1 MSTLEL
7 DTPSST
13 LSLYFRAATAKKSG
27 RIAGSSL
34 PPLAVTLSGVQ
45 AKPKNLEQY
54 RNLCGFTK
62 GPCMPATYPHILAF
76 PLHMELLVS
85 KEFPLPLLGLVH
97 VRNEFTQYRSI
108 GNQEILDIECY
119 LEGPTDVGKGKEFD
133 IVTKVSIA
141 GNLVWESVS
150 TNLYRCKTDIE
161 EHKKA
166 TANTFSPDTVRNWTV
181 AENTGRRYA
190 KISGDSNLIHL
201 YAFTAK
207 LFGFKRAIAHGMW
220 SKACAVAELDS
231 HLPNAPFKVSVAFKL
246 PVFMPA
252 QVQFQYQQNDNGVEF
267 HVKDNNG
274 EKPHLAGTVVTL

>member
-13 LSLYFRAATAKKSG
+13 LSLYFRAATARKSG
-27 RIAGSSL
+27 DIAGGKL

-45 AKPKNLEQY
+45 AKPKNLAQY
-54 RNLCGFTK
+54 RDLCGFTK

-141 GNLVWESVS
+141 GNLVWESIS
-150 TNLYRCKTDIE
+150 TNLYRCKTDVDDQ
-161 EHKKA
+161 KKA
-166 TANTFSPDTVRNWTV
+166 TTSTFSADTVRNWTV

-190 KISGDSNLIHL
+190 KVSGDSNLIHL

-220 SKACAVAELDS
+220 SKACAVAELDNL
-231 HLPNAPFKVSVAFKL
+231 LPNGPFKVSVAFKL

-252 QVQFQYQQNDNGVEF
+252 QVQFQYQENDNGVEF

-274 EKPHLAGTVVTL
+274 EKPHLAGTVTVL

>member
-27 RIAGSSL
+27 NIAGDSL

-45 AKPKNLEQY
+45 AKPKNLAQY
-54 RNLCGFTK
+54 RDLCGFTK

-133 IVTKVSIA
+133 IVTKVSAA
-141 GNLVWESVS
+141 GNLVWESIS

-161 EHKKA
+161 EQKKT
-166 TANTFSPDTVRNWTV
+166 TASTFSADTVRNWTV
-181 AENTGRRYA
+181 TENTGRRYA
-190 KISGDSNLIHL
+190 KVSGDSNLIHL

-231 HLPNAPFKVSVAFKL
+231 LLPKGPFKVSVAFKL

-252 QVQFQYQQNDNGVEF
+252 QVQFQYQESDNGIEF

-274 EKPHLAGTVVTL
+274 EKPHLAGTVTAL

>member
-7 DTPSST
+7 DSPSST
-13 LSLYFRAATAKKSG
+13 FSLYFRAATAKKSG
-27 RIAGSSL
+27 LIAGGSL
-34 PPLAVTLSGVQ
+34 PPLAVTLRGVQ
-45 AKPKNLEQY
+45 AKPKNLTQY

-150 TNLYRCKTDIE
+150 TNLYRCKTTVE
-161 EHKKA
+161 EQKKA
-166 TANTFSPDTVRNWTV
+166 TTSTFSADTVRNWTV

-190 KISGDSNLIHL
+190 KVSGDSNLIHL

-220 SKACAVAELDS
+220 SKACAVAELDN
-231 HLPNAPFKVSVAFKL
+231 HLPNGPFKVSVAFKL

-252 QVQFQYQQNDNGVEF
+252 QVQFQYQQTDNGIEF

-274 EKPHLAGTVVTL
+274 EKPHLAGTVSAL